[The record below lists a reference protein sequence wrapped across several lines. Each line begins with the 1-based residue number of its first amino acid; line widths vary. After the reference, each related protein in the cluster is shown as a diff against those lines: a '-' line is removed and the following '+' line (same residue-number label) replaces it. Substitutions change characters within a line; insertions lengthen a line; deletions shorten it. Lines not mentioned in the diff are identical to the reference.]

1 MTTVERILDSK
12 GRQIFSCA
20 PGDTVHAAVETMA
33 KYGVGAL
40 VVVDAKGKLNGVVS
54 ERDLLH
60 KVVLTERKSRELKV
74 RDIMSS
80 PRWTITPDQKIDD
93 CMAMMTANRIR
104 HLPVLQKNKLVGLIS
119 IGDVV
124 KYLMN
129 EKDFIIN
136 QLESYITAG

>member
-1 MTTVERILDSK
+1 MTTVDRILDSK

-20 PGDTVHAAVETMA
+20 PGDTVHTAVETMA

-40 VVVDAKGKLNGVVS
+40 LVLDAKGKLNGIVS

-60 KVVLTERKSRELKV
+60 KVVLAEKKSRDLKV

-80 PRWTITPDQKIDD
+80 PRWTIAPDQKIDE

-104 HLPVLQKNKLVGLIS
+104 HLPVMQKNKLVGLIS

-136 QLESYITAG
+136 QLEAYITAG

>member
-1 MTTVERILDSK
+1 MTTVERVLDSK
-12 GRQIFSCA
+12 GRQVFTVG
-20 PGDTVHAAVETMA
+20 PGATVHEAVEEMA
-33 KYGVGAL
+33 KYGVGAM
-40 VVVDAKGKLNGVVS
+40 VVVDAKNKLVGIVS

-60 KVVLTERKSRELKV
+60 KVVLTEKKSRELKV
-74 RDIMSS
+74 RDIMSR
-80 PRWTITPDQKIDD
+80 PRWTITPDQKIDE
-93 CMAMMTANRIR
+93 CMALMTENRIR

-136 QLESYITAG
+136 QLEAYITAG

>member
-1 MTTVERILDSK
+1 MTTVDRILDSK
-12 GRQIFSCA
+12 GRQIFSCL
-20 PGDTVHAAVETMA
+20 PTTTVHEAVEEMA
-33 KYGVGAL
+33 RCSVGAL
-40 VVVDAKGKLNGVVS
+40 VVVDGKGRLCGIVS

-60 KVVLTERKSRELKV
+60 KVVLTEKKSRELKV
-74 RDIMSS
+74 RDIMSH
-80 PRWTITPDQKIDD
+80 PRWTITPDQKIDE
-93 CMAMMTANRIR
+93 CMELMTTNRIR

-136 QLESYITAG
+136 QLEAYITAG

>member
-1 MTTVERILDSK
+1 MTTVERILDGK
-12 GRQIFSCA
+12 GRQIFTCA
-20 PGDTVHAAVETMA
+20 PGDTVHEAVEQMA

-40 VVVDAKGKLNGVVS
+40 LVLDAKGKLTGIVS

-60 KVVLTERKSRELKV
+60 KVVLTEKKSRELKV
-74 RDIMSS
+74 RDIMSN
-80 PRWTITPDQKIDD
+80 PRWTITPDQKIDE
-93 CMAMMTANRIR
+93 CMELMTTNRIR
-104 HLPVLQKNKLVGLIS
+104 HLPVMQKNKVVGMIS

-136 QLESYITAG
+136 QLEAYITAG

>member
-1 MTTVERILDSK
+1 MTTVERILDAK
-12 GRQIFSCA
+12 GRQIFTCA
-20 PGDTVHAAVETMA
+20 PGDTVHKAVEIMA

-40 VVVDAKGKLNGVVS
+40 VVVDTKGKLNGIVS

-60 KVVLTERKSRELKV
+60 KVTLTERKSRDLKV

-104 HLPVLQKNKLVGLIS
+104 HLPVLQKGKLVGLIS

-124 KYLMN
+124 KFLMN

-136 QLESYITAG
+136 QLEAYITAG